1 MRDNLIKMKEIQNH
15 AGVGSPNEGILSIF
29 CVDSL
34 EVKAR
39 VTFDSSVVQG
49 IRVTYW
55 QPEAPDS
62 MENVLEDIF
71 GILFEEVV
79 KARRMKLLESEVGMA
94 KL

>member
-1 MRDNLIKMKEIQNH
+1 MKNKMEEKKDENYIG
-15 AGVGSPNEGILSIF
+15 GVEGETLSISCF
-29 CVDSL
+29 DSL

-39 VTFDSSVVQG
+39 VTFDSCVIQG

-79 KARRMKLLESEVGMA
+79 KARRMKLLESEVGVA